1 VFYEVLHFR
10 HLWALL
16 GLGAGIDPGA
26 APVEREAVHRRTGT
40 HALWSQQQRTAPGE
54 TP

>member
-16 GLGAGIDPGA
+16 GLGAGIDPGNRDA
-26 APVEREAVHRRTGT
+26 GATHRRPGTWAGSTG
-40 HALWSQQQRTAPGE
+40 HQRPATGV